1 MQESVTTTISRKDK
15 AAARAERR
23 RLAAMRGRRRL
34 RMDDVTVVDESA
46 LKKAV
51 WGSVVGNFME
61 WYDVGVY
68 GYLAVILGRVFLP
81 DASGTIQNLFSLGV
95 FAVTFVARPL
105 GGIILGQLGDRL
117 GRKQVLAFTL
127 LMMAAATFLIGILPT
142 YGMIGALAPA
152 LLIVLKLAQGFSTG
166 GEYAGATTFITEY
179 APDKRRGFYSSLL
192 DLGSYLGF
200 AAGAGFV
207 GALQVMTSEGFMYSW
222 GWRIPFLVSLPLG
235 MVALWFR
242 THIEDTPAFVEAQ
255 AAAQEE
261 QDGNGATTPVTRLG
275 DVEDA
280 IIATENGPLGLGA
293 LVKTYWRELGIVFVL
308 VAAAN
313 TIAYALISYMPTYLT
328 TTLGYDAVHG
338 NLLTLPVLVVL
349 ALLVPVSG
357 WLGDRIGRRHVAV
370 MAALAGVLTA
380 VPAFLLMGHG
390 QVWSTVLGLLLLVV
404 PVFLWVGNQS
414 SSLPAMFPTHSRYGG
429 MGISY
434 NLAVAAFGGTA
445 GLIMEALV
453 ASTGDRLAPAYWIIA
468 VELLGLLAATQ
479 LRESARQPLLGS
491 MPTVASEDEAQE
503 LVAQQE
509 ENPDLDVEELF
520 ATAPVSVIAQEP
532 SAQEAAVEVSV
543 AEQAEQ
549 DAREALRRAEAA
561 TAEARRA
568 EELARAREEAV
579 QV

>member
-1 MQESVTTTISRKDK
+1 
-15 AAARAERR
+15 
-23 RLAAMRGRRRL
+23 MRTRRRL
-34 RMDDVTVVDESA
+34 RMDDVTVVDEGA

-68 GYLAVILGRVFLP
+68 GYVAVILGRVFLP
-81 DASGTIQNLFSLGV
+81 DASGTVQNLFSLGV

-127 LMMAAATFLIGILPT
+127 LMMAAATFLIGVLPT

-179 APDKRRGFYSSLL
+179 APDKKRGFYSSLL

-200 AAGAGFV
+200 AAGAAVVAG
-207 GALQVMTSEGFMYSW
+207 LQLSMSEAAMYSW
-222 GWRIPFLVSLPLG
+222 GWRIPFLISLPLG
-235 MVALWFR
+235 VIALYFR
-242 THIEDTPAFVEAQ
+242 THIEDTPAFIDAQ
-255 AAAQEE
+255 AQA
-261 QDGNGATTPVTRLG
+261 DGPEGPDGSTPAVTRVG

-280 IIATENGPLGLGA
+280 IIATENGPLGLVA
-293 LVKTYWRELGIVFVL
+293 LVKSFWREILVVMVL

-313 TIAYALISYMPTYLT
+313 TVAYGLTSYMPTYLS

-349 ALLVPVSG
+349 ALLVPLSG
-357 WLGDRIGRRHVAV
+357 WLGDHIGRRKVAII
-370 MAALAGVLTA
+370 AALTGLVGAL
-380 VPAFLLMGHG
+380 PAFLLMGHG
-390 QVWSTVLGLLLLVV
+390 QVWSTILGLLCLVV
-404 PVFLWVGNQS
+404 PVFLFVGNQS

-429 MGISY
+429 MGLSY
-434 NLAVAAFGGTA
+434 NIAVAAFGGTA

-453 ASTGDRLAPAYWIIA
+453 ASTGNKLAPAYWIMGMSLA
-468 VELLGLLAATQ
+468 GLAAAIR
-479 LRESARQPLLGS
+479 LKESARQPMLGS
-491 MPTVASEDEAQE
+491 MPSVATEDEAQE
-503 LVAQQE
+503 LVATQE
-509 ENPDLDVEELF
+509 ENPDLDVEQLF

-532 SAQEAAVEVSV
+532 TIEDAQREVAVAEAA
-543 AEQAEQ
+543 EQE
-549 DAREALRRAEAA
+549 AREALRRAELYTADARRAEQAAIERAA
-561 TAEARRA
+561 TAE
-568 EELARAREEAV
+568 V
-579 QV
+579 N

>member
-1 MQESVTTTISRKDK
+1 
-15 AAARAERR
+15 
-23 RLAAMRGRRRL
+23 
-34 RMDDVTVVDESA
+34 MDDVTVVDESA

-68 GYLAVILGRVFLP
+68 GYLAVLLGQVFLP
-81 DASGTIQNLFSLGV
+81 DASGTVQNLFSLGV

-105 GGIILGQLGDRL
+105 GGVILGQLGDRL

-127 LMMAAATFLIGILPT
+127 LMMAAATFLIGVLPT
-142 YGMIGALAPA
+142 YSAIGALAPA
-152 LLIVLKLAQGFSTG
+152 LLIVLKLVQGFSTG

-200 AAGAGFV
+200 AAGAAIV
-207 GALQVMTSEGFMYSW
+207 GALQIFTSEAFMHSW
-222 GWRIPFLVSLPLG
+222 GWRIPFLISLPMG
-235 MVALWFR
+235 MVALYFR

-255 AAAQEE
+255 AATG
-261 QDGNGATTPVTRLG
+261 DGGASAHITRVS

-280 IIATENGPLGLGA
+280 ILATDQGPLGLA
-293 LVKTYWRELGIVFVL
+293 TLVKTFWREIGIVFVL

-313 TIAYALISYMPTYLT
+313 TVAYALTSYMPTYLS
-328 TTLGYDAVHG
+328 TTLGYDAAHG
-338 NLLTLPVLVVL
+338 TLLTLPVLVIL

-357 WLGDRIGRRHVAV
+357 LMGDKIGRRPVACL
-370 MAALAGVLTA
+370 AAVTGMVGA

-390 QVWSTVLGLLLLVV
+390 QVWSTILGLLLLVV

-429 MGISY
+429 MGVSY
-434 NLAVAAFGGTA
+434 NIAVAAFGGTA

-453 ASTGDRLAPAYWIIA
+453 ASTGNRLAPAYWMMGIS
-468 VELLGLLAATQ
+468 LLGLLAATQ
-479 LRESARQPLLGS
+479 LNESARQPMLGS
-491 MPTVASEDEAQE
+491 MPNVTSQEEAQE
-503 LVAQQE
+503 LVAHQD

-520 ATAPVSVIAQEP
+520 ATAPVHVVASEP
-532 SAQEAAVEVSV
+532 TVEEARVEVGVAEAAE
-543 AEQAEQ
+543 AE
-549 DAREALRRAEAA
+549 AREALRRAELA

-568 EELARAREEAV
+568 EQLAIEREAA
-579 QV
+579 QNH